1 MSWAFEKKLC
11 LLCVNS
17 NSYDFSAVD
26 DAAREDLDFYPNL
39 KNEVCKC
46 LFRNINRYHAN
57 TVKCLVSHVEAQKGY
72 MNTEHPEFKKFLQ
85 TFTLQPRLS
94 ASSSS
99 NNRGI
104 LGKVVG
110 TVASVAAAAIPG
122 AAGQVASSIADEV
135 HQRELFH
142 TEQK

>member
-1 MSWAFEKKLC
+1 MVC
-11 LLCVNS
+11 LLLLVNS
-17 NSYDFSAVD
+17 KFYHFSAVD

-99 NNRGI
+99 NNSRGI
-104 LGKVVG
+104 LGSVVG
-110 TVASVAAAAIPG
+110 TAATVAAAAIPG

-135 HQRELFH
+135 HQRQLFH

>member
-1 MSWAFEKKLC
+1 
-11 LLCVNS
+11 
-17 NSYDFSAVD
+17 
-26 DAAREDLDFYPNL
+26 
-39 KNEVCKC
+39 
-46 LFRNINRYHAN
+46 
-57 TVKCLVSHVEAQKGY
+57 

-122 AAGQVASSIADEV
+122 VAGQVASSIADEV
-135 HQRELFH
+135 YLFH